1 MQHEDVLKRL
11 GERLDNLF
19 QEKSKPDGNP
29 FTNEDVAIATSINQS
44 YLSKLRRGRAGNPSY
59 MIMLRLSWFFD
70 VPITYF
76 SDGDVEKVNKI
87 DVDDR
92 FTELIAARAGKL
104 SKKSRIVALEL
115 LERIYE
121 LEEENVKEE

>member
-1 MQHEDVLKRL
+1 MQHEDVLKQL

-19 QEKSKPDGNP
+19 QEKTRSDGTP
-29 FTNEDVAIATSINQS
+29 FTNKEVAKAIDVTQG
-44 YLSKLRRGRAGNPSY
+44 YLSKLRRGQAGNPSY
-59 MIMLRLSWFFD
+59 LIMLRLSWFFD

-76 SDGDVEKVNKI
+76 SDGDVEKVNKM

-121 LEEENVKEE
+121 LEEENVKED